1 MKMKAMTA
9 LLNMEP
15 PLAAAALTIV
25 CSARSSAMAAARP
38 VRR

>member
-9 LLNMEP
+9 ALLNMGP
-15 PLAAAALTIV
+15 PLAAALTIV